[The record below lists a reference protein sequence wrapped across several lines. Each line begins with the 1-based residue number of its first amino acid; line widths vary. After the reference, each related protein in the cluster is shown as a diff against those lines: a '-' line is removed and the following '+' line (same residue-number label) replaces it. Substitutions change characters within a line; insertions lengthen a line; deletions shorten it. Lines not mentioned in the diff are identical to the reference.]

1 MSPRTSPKENTSSI
15 TPIVQSF
22 IGHPQL
28 DPTHPAH
35 PGALLTFKSI
45 EHFEN
50 TPETVIDSAQ
60 PAPNPSHRREDRETR
75 LLIDTNPGLNGFVHD
90 GIDQK
95 LGSLD
100 RRPRLPCTGC
110 SEDCGERW

>member
-15 TPIVQSF
+15 TPIVQSL

-28 DPTHPAH
+28 DPTHPTH
-35 PGALLTFKSI
+35 PGPLLAFKSI

-50 TPETVIDSAQ
+50 TPKPVIDSAQ
-60 PAPNPSHRREDRETR
+60 PAPDPTDRCQYREIR
-75 LLIDTNPGLNGFVHD
+75 LLIDTSPGFNGFVHD

-100 RRPRLPCTGC
+100 RRPRLP
-110 SEDCGERW
+110 